1 MSRKEL
7 SGEGA
12 TSLISSVAFRE
23 EQFEDYL
30 PFVSLVD
37 DETILTRG
45 GEYMQCIR
53 VNGLNSMTANDEAL
67 IRLKKRIATIIAQT
81 EGRFSF
87 YIHKISKRL
96 SPEISP
102 VCGDGFAAEVDRRWQ
117 SALSSYGLRDK
128 TLTITV
134 MRRPA
139 ASRSVSAFEKVRAR
153 FAKDKVEDQKQ
164 LRQRRLASLREVVS
178 ILLSATEGM
187 SGRALTAS
195 SGELLGFLEAIGSGT
210 EVPTYPLSEIGILA
224 RSVANFRPTFAS
236 NRITLS
242 GGNTGR
248 KNGLIFTIKNY
259 PNQTEHGMF
268 DSLNLPH
275 DMVITHSFTPIPNDV
290 MEERIRRAQK
300 MMASMNDAGVSD
312 RELLA
317 SAADELVTGK
327 LVFGGHHMTAAIYS
341 SNERE
346 LAEAAADIQQ
356 VAQEAGVKVIT
367 EAFASRAHY
376 FAQFPGN
383 AAFRSRIGTITNR
396 NFAGLASLHRT
407 PLGKNGDE
415 VPWKDPITV
424 FPTPEGSGYQFSFHR
439 KLPRGNVDA
448 EPPAGHTLILG
459 PSGGGKSVLIA
470 FLIAQAQRMNARVF
484 AFDYRRGLEVPLR
497 ALGAEYSEITA
508 NRPTGLNPLW
518 SETDP
523 EGQQWL
529 SEWITALIER
539 AERPL
544 TAQQSQFLQDAIRRN
559 ADAPQGLRH
568 WSQFASLFAP
578 LDDDGDLESRI
589 REWAPSG
596 RYGWIFGGN
605 REDTFSLNGDLVGF
619 DLTSVLDNG
628 NDKERA
634 AVLGYIF
641 RRLERAMQDRRP
653 TIIVVDE
660 AWRALD
666 TDYFADKLQ
675 GWLVTL
681 RKLNCVVLLVTQFAT
696 QIANSKAGASILQG
710 VQTQI
715 LLPNDDASAQDFA
728 ALNLN
733 AKELTI
739 MLETPP
745 GKRVALVRDDQ
756 GSVLLDTDLTDLGQ
770 LLMSIGN
777 STAGRAALAAPDFD
791 PEFWRTLK

>member
-1 MSRKEL
+1 MSRKQ

-12 TSLISSVAFRE
+12 KSVVSSAAFRE

-53 VNGLNSMTANDEAL
+53 VNGLNSMTADDEAL
-67 IRLKKRIATIIAQT
+67 IRLKKRIAIIIAQT

-87 YIHKISKRL
+87 YIHKISKRF
-96 SPEISP
+96 SP
-102 VCGDGFAAEVDRRWQ
+102 VIAPVPGEGFAAEVDKRWQ
-117 SALSSYGLRDK
+117 AALGSYGLRDK

-139 ASRSVSAFEKVRAR
+139 ASRSVSAFEALRSR
-153 FAKDKVEDQKQ
+153 FAKNKAEDQK
-164 LRQRRLASLREVVS
+164 RIRERRLASLREVVS

-187 SGRALTAS
+187 GGRALTAS

-210 EVPTYPLSEIGILA
+210 EVPTYPLSEWGILA
-224 RSVANFRPTFAS
+224 RSVANFRPTFS
-236 NRITLS
+236 GNRISLS
-242 GGNTGR
+242 GGNART
-248 KNGLIFTIKNY
+248 KHGLIFTIKNY
-259 PNQTEHGMF
+259 PNETEHGMF

-275 DMVITHSFTPIPNDV
+275 DMVISHSFTPIANDV

-312 RELLA
+312 QALLA

-327 LVFGGHHMTAAIYS
+327 LIFGGHHMTVAIYS
-341 SNERE
+341 ENERE

-356 VAQEAGVKVIT
+356 VAQTVGTKLIT
-367 EAFASRAHY
+367 EAFASRTHY

-383 AAFRSRIGTITNR
+383 ASFRSRIGTITNR

-407 PLGKNGDE
+407 PLGKDGAD
-415 VPWKDPITV
+415 VPWKEPVTV

-439 KLPRGNVDA
+439 KMPRGNVDA
-448 EPPAGHTLILG
+448 EPPAGHTLMLG

-470 FLIAQAQRMNARVF
+470 FLIAQAQRMNARIF

-497 ALGAEYSEITA
+497 ALGAEYSEISAT
-508 NRPTGLNPLW
+508 RPTGLNPLW

-523 EGQQWL
+523 IGQQWL
-529 SEWITALIER
+529 VEWMTALIER
-539 AERPL
+539 PGQPL
-544 TAQQSQFLQDAIRRN
+544 TAKQSQFLQDAIRRN
-559 ADAPQGLRH
+559 AVAPQQLRH
-568 WSQFASLFAP
+568 WSQFASLFASF
-578 LDDDGDLESRI
+578 DDKGDLEDRI

-596 RYGWIFGGN
+596 RYGWIFGDN
-605 REDTFSLNGDLVGF
+605 REDTFSLNGDMVGF

-653 TIIVVDE
+653 TIIVIDE

-696 QIANSKAGASILQG
+696 QIAGSKAGASILQG

-715 LLPNDDASAQDFA
+715 LLPNDDASAEDFE
-728 ALNLN
+728 ALHLN
-733 AKELTI
+733 PKELTI
-739 MLETPP
+739 MLDTPP

-756 GSVLLDTDLTDLGQ
+756 GSVLLDTDLTDLGS
-770 LLMSIGN
+770 LLLSIGN
-777 STAGRAALAAPDFD
+777 SSAGRKAVAEPDFD
-791 PEFWRTLK
+791 PEFWRNLK

>member
-1 MSRKEL
+1 MSRKK

-12 TSLISSVAFRE
+12 KNIVFAAAFRE

-53 VNGLNSMTANDEAL
+53 VEGLNSMTANDEAL

-87 YIHKISKRL
+87 YIHKISKCF
-96 SPEISP
+96 SPAISP
-102 VCGDGFAAEVDRRWQ
+102 VRGEGFAAEVDKRWQ
-117 SALSSYGLRDK
+117 AALGSYGLRDK

-139 ASRSVSAFEKVRAR
+139 ANRSMSAFEALRAR
-153 FAKDKVEDQKQ
+153 FAKDKADDQK
-164 LRQRRLASLREVVS
+164 RVRERRIASLREVVS

-187 SGRALTAS
+187 GGRTLTAS

-210 EVPTYPLSEIGILA
+210 EVPTYPLSEWGVLA
-224 RSVANFRPTFAS
+224 RSVANCRPTFS
-236 NRITLS
+236 GNRITLS
-242 GGNTGR
+242 GGNART
-248 KNGLIFTIKNY
+248 KHGLIFTIKNY
-259 PNQTEHGMF
+259 PNETEHGMF

-275 DMVITHSFTPIPNDV
+275 DMVITHSFTPIANDV

-312 RELLA
+312 QALL
-317 SAADELVTGK
+317 SEAADELVTGK
-327 LVFGGHHMTAAIYS
+327 LVFGGHHMTVAIYS
-341 SNERE
+341 ENERE

-356 VAQEAGVKVIT
+356 VAQTVGAKLIT
-367 EAFASRAHY
+367 EAFASRTHY

-383 AAFRSRIGTITNR
+383 ASFRSRIGTITNR
-396 NFAGLASLHRT
+396 NFSGLASLHRT
-407 PLGKNGDE
+407 PLGKVGTE

-439 KLPRGNVDA
+439 KMPRGNVDA
-448 EPPAGHTLILG
+448 EPPAGHTLMLG

-470 FLIAQAQRMNARVF
+470 FLIAQAQRVNARVF

-508 NRPTGLNPLW
+508 NRQTGLNPLW

-529 SEWITALIER
+529 VEWMTALIER
-539 AERPL
+539 PGHPL
-544 TAQQSQFLQDAIRRN
+544 TAQQSQFLQDAVRRN

-568 WSQFASLFAP
+568 WSQFSALFASF
-578 LDDDGDLESRI
+578 DDNGDLESRI

-596 RYGWIFGGN
+596 RYGWIFGEN

-653 TIIVVDE
+653 TIIVIDE

-696 QIANSKAGASILQG
+696 QVAGSKAGASILQG

-715 LLPNDDASAQDFA
+715 LLPNDDASAEDFA
-728 ALNLN
+728 ALHLN
-733 AKELTI
+733 HKELTI

-756 GSVLLDTDLTDLGQ
+756 GSVLLDTDLTDLGS

-777 STAGRAALAAPDFD
+777 SSAGRKALAEPDYDPDF
-791 PEFWRTLK
+791 WRNLK